1 MNVRVEI
8 KNQQPFTATEE
19 SINMDA
25 ALRNLELD
33 EKLK

>member
-8 KNQQPFTATEE
+8 KNQQPFTTPGE
-19 SINMDA
+19 SISMDA
-25 ALRNLELD
+25 ALRNLKLD